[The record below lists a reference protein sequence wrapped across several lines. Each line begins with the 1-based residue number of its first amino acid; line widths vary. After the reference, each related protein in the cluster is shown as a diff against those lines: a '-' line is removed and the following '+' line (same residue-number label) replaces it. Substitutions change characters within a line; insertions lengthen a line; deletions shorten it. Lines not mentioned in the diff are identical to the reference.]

1 LTLPIEAARGL
12 WRERVV
18 VVLGLDVVLVVVD
31 LVVLDG
37 VDLDVD
43 DDAVLLLVV
52 VLRVVVDLVERVE
65 RGLRT

>member
-1 LTLPIEAARGL
+1 
-12 WRERVV
+12 

-52 VLRVVVDLVERVE
+52 VLRVVVDLVG